1 METLHKVLDKL
12 FQTTYMDNWL
22 KEFEECFLDNALLKV
37 QEQTLADNNSKWK
50 EWWQVVQE
58 IMEEQIQDGLEIIH
72 TYEENY
78 MNELVAYQLQF
89 ECYKCDRLTC
99 KLVEVHVFFFFFKFT
114 CASNNCSYEF
124 SKWTCCHYY
133 WGIWTH

>member
-1 METLHKVLDKL
+1 
-12 FQTTYMDNWL
+12 MDNWL

-99 KLVEVHVFFFFFKFT
+99 KLVEVHVFFFF
-114 CASNNCSYEF
+114 
-124 SKWTCCHYY
+124 
-133 WGIWTH
+133 

>member
-1 METLHKVLDKL
+1 LKGELETLHKVLDKV

-50 EWWQVVQE
+50 EWWQTIQE

-78 MNELVAYQLQF
+78 LNELVAYQLQF

-99 KLVEVHVFFFFFKFT
+99 KLVEVHVFFFFLIHMCKQQL
-114 CASNNCSYEF
+114 
-124 SKWTCCHYY
+124 
-133 WGIWTH
+133 